1 MKKCIFCG
9 KTETNFDK
17 NNIFTEEHIIPQ
29 SLGNETLKLFNVCKR
44 CNSGLGTYV
53 DNYFVNNMLVK
64 MIRQN
69 LGLKGQSGVIPNA
82 FTEGKDKDGHRIRV
96 DENFHPTI
104 VPHIEQSG
112 NTIKINAPSKKA
124 AKKMIQK
131 KFSRLNIPENIRK
144 DTLDKLEKVESHFYQ
159 PEIQYDLTIDLR
171 RFFLEALK
179 IAFEYAVYK
188 IGEGYLEDPR
198 AKDIQKYLKNAI
210 DGKYKKECAEFSGVD
225 LLPKEFRGILKNAI
239 KVNAHLLMINSDAE
253 NKLVAEVLFFMEPA
267 LSFMVVLS
275 DDASKYY
282 NPKSHMNDI
291 IEIKTYAK

>member
-1 MKKCIFCG
+1 
-9 KTETNFDK
+9 
-17 NNIFTEEHIIPQ
+17 
-29 SLGNETLKLFNVCKR
+29 
-44 CNSGLGTYV
+44 
-53 DNYFVNNMLVK
+53 
-64 MIRQN
+64 
-69 LGLKGQSGVIPNA
+69 
-82 FTEGKDKDGHRIRV
+82 
-96 DENFHPTI
+96 
-104 VPHIEQSG
+104 
-112 NTIKINAPSKKA
+112 
-124 AKKMIQK
+124 MIQK

-253 NKLVAEVLFFMEPA
+253 NKLVAEVLLFMEPA

>member
-253 NKLVAEVLFFMEPA
+253 NKLVAEVLLFMEPA

>member
-112 NTIKINAPSKKA
+112 NTIKINAPSKKV
-124 AKKMIQK
+124 AKKIIQK

-144 DTLDKLEKVESHFYQ
+144 DTLDKLEKMESHFYQ
-159 PEIQYDLTIDLR
+159 PEIQFDITIDFR

-198 AKDIQKYLKNAI
+198 AKDIQNHLKSAI

-253 NKLVAEVLFFMEPA
+253 NKLVAEVLLFMEPA